1 MSQNRTTCVREW
13 AAPASSRALG
23 VWVLQ
28 PCPHTRNNKQTDVC
42 TSQHFT
48 LQQLSYDWTENIDE
62 ICETIKLTQ
71 HVIITKLIPRLVPF
85 QVTGRHQIYCG
96 LLGANP
102 KPPRSHPTVAAVGD
116 SDCPLDRS
124 P

>member
-48 LQQLSYDWTENIDE
+48 LQQLSYGWDRPPPAGCNSHTRD
-62 ICETIKLTQ
+62 LR
-71 HVIITKLIPRLVPF
+71 RLVCFLYFGP
-85 QVTGRHQIYCG
+85 Y
-96 LLGANP
+96 LKEL
-102 KPPRSHPTVAAVGD
+102 S
-116 SDCPLDRS
+116 
-124 P
+124 